1 MKLSVV
7 IPAHNEAENIR
18 QCVVELRRCIS
29 EEHGIPAEY
38 IVVDDNSTDDTADV
52 VLSLAME
59 DPRVRLISRESP
71 PGFGRA
77 IRSGVAAVTG
87 DVVVIYMADSSDHPE
102 DVLAYYRKIQE
113 GYDCVFGS
121 RFVKG
126 GKVEHYPLLK
136 LIVNR
141 FVNTCIRWMFWTK
154 FNDLTNA
161 FKAYRTEV
169 IRACGPFNACHFN
182 ITLEM
187 SLGALTRRYYIAQI
201 PIGWSGRTWG
211 SSKLRLREMGRRY
224 LSTLL
229 MMFFQRMLISD
240 DLLADRLA
248 MRREATL
255 KQDALERRL
264 RELETRMRDVDA
276 DPIGASVGFRIQGPA
291 TVESSQPV

>member
-1 MKLSVV
+1 MKLSIVF
-7 IPAHNEAENIR
+7 PAHNEAENIR
-18 QCVVELRRCIS
+18 QCVADLRRCIS
-29 EEHGIPAEY
+29 DEQRIPAEY
-38 IVVDDNSTDDTADV
+38 IVVDDNSSDATAEI
-52 VLSLAME
+52 VLSMAEE
-59 DPRVRLISRESP
+59 DPRVRLIPREP
-71 PGFGRA
+71 PAGFGRA

-113 GYDCVFGS
+113 GYDCVYGS
-121 RFVKG
+121 RFIKG
-126 GKVEHYPLLK
+126 GSVEHYPPVK

-187 SLGALTRRYYIAQI
+187 SLGALIRRYYIAQI

-211 SSKLRLREMGRRY
+211 SSKLRLHEMGRRY

-248 MRREATL
+248 LRREATHR
-255 KQDALERRL
+255 QDALEHRV
-264 RELETRMRDVDA
+264 RELETILRDVDA
-276 DPIGASVGFRIQGPA
+276 ETVGASVGFSIGSR
-291 TVESSQPV
+291 TNSD